1 MALGCLQVLQAGV
14 PLAKRKGKAFQPDHR
29 WVLSMAQRTGVFSKV
44 ELSYKQA
51 IQYLRGES
59 LVLNDAPL
67 GYLLVCFQGAQLGF
81 VKNVGNRANNLYP
94 TEWRVKKSLYP
105 EQ

>member
-1 MALGCLQVLQAGV
+1 
-14 PLAKRKGKAFQPDHR
+14 
-29 WVLSMAQRTGVFSKV
+29 MAQRTGVFSKV

-59 LVLNDAPL
+59 LVLYDAPL
-67 GYLLVCFQGAQLGF
+67 GYMLVCFQGAQLGF

-94 TEWRVKKSLYP
+94 TEWRVKKALYP